1 MRVLL
6 LALLVFLF
14 SSGLRARSLPLT
26 ASEVGLMLRSGYSSE
41 AVMGE
46 LATRR
51 FADSLDAA
59 VEKNLVKSGANAA
72 LVQALKSGNYSV
84 SPDEAIR
91 AQTELAA
98 QAQRRAAQAEES
110 SKFNTLYQSQL
121 AKERALAASQP
132 AAANIIYP
140 LLKGDLVHWH
150 NGSLAPFD
158 DAPLEKKKLYALYFS
173 AHWCAPCRKFTPQ
186 LVDFY
191 NRVAP
196 QHPEFELI
204 FMSNDRQPFNME
216 TYMKETNMPWPAI
229 DFAKIGGKEA
239 LNRYEGKGIPC
250 LVLVDASGKVIS
262 DSFEGEKYLGPAK
275 VVADLETIFAQQ
287 TSGQVAQRH

>member
-6 LALLVFLF
+6 IALLVFLF

-59 VEKNLVKSGANAA
+59 VEKNLVKSGATAA

-110 SKFNTLYQSQL
+110 RKFNTLYQSQL

-132 AAANIIYP
+132 TAANIIYP

-150 NGSLAPFD
+150 NGSLARFD

-173 AHWCAPCRKFTPQ
+173 AHWCAPCRKFTPG
-186 LVDFY
+186 LVEYY

-204 FMSNDRQPFNME
+204 FISNDRQPFNME

-229 DFAKIGGKEA
+229 DFAKVGGKEA
-239 LNRYEGKGIPC
+239 LNRYLGKGIPC
-250 LVLVDASGKVIS
+250 LVLVDAGGKVIS

-287 TSGQVAQRH
+287 TSGQVAQRQ

>member
-1 MRVLL
+1 
-6 LALLVFLF
+6 
-14 SSGLRARSLPLT
+14 
-26 ASEVGLMLRSGYSSE
+26 MLRSGYSSE
-41 AVMGE
+41 AVMEE

-59 VEKNLVKSGANAA
+59 VEKNLVKSGATAV

-110 SKFNTLYQSQL
+110 RKFNTLYQSQL

-150 NGSLAPFD
+150 NGSLARFD
-158 DAPLEKKKLYALYFS
+158 DAPLEKKKLYAFYFS
-173 AHWCAPCRKFTPQ
+173 AHWCGPCRKFTPQ

-204 FMSNDRQPFNME
+204 FISNDRQPFNME
-216 TYMKETNMPWPAI
+216 TYMREANMPWPAI
-229 DFAKIGGKEA
+229 EFAKVGGKDV

-262 DSFEGEKYLGPAK
+262 DSFQGEKYLGPAK

-287 TSGQVAQRH
+287 TSSQVAQRQ

>member
-1 MRVLL
+1 MRVPLIVLFVFL
-6 LALLVFLF
+6 LA
-14 SSGLRARSLPLT
+14 SGLRARPLPLT
-26 ASEVGLMLRSGYSSE
+26 GKEIGLMLRSGYSSE

-46 LATRR
+46 LATRH
-51 FADSLDAA
+51 FAGAVDAT
-59 VEKNLVKSGANAA
+59 VEKNLVQSGATPA
-72 LVQALKSGNYSV
+72 LMQALKTGNYSV
-84 SPDEAIR
+84 SPEEANR

-110 SKFNTLYQSQL
+110 RKFNTLYQSQL
-121 AKERALAASQP
+121 AKERELAASQP
-132 AAANIIYP
+132 TAQNSIYP

-150 NGSLAPFD
+150 NSSLARFD

-173 AHWCAPCRKFTPQ
+173 AHWCGPCRKFTPQ

-204 FMSNDRQPFNME
+204 FISNDRQPFNME

-229 DFAKIGGKEA
+229 EFAKVGGKDV

-250 LVLVDASGKVIS
+250 LVVIDASGKVIS
-262 DSFEGEKYLGPAK
+262 DTFEGEKYLGPEK
-275 VVADLETIFAQQ
+275 VMADLDTIFAQQ
-287 TSGQVAQRH
+287 TAGQVAQRQ

>member
-26 ASEVGLMLRSGYSSE
+26 AGDVGLMLRSGYSSE

-51 FADSLDAA
+51 FADSLDAG
-59 VEKNLVKSGANAA
+59 VEKNLVKSGATTA

-84 SPDEAIR
+84 SPDEAMR

-150 NGSLAPFD
+150 NGSLARFD

-186 LVDFY
+186 LVEYY

-204 FMSNDRQPFNME
+204 FISNDRQPFNME
-216 TYMKETNMPWPAI
+216 TSMKETNMPWPAI
-229 DFAKIGGKEA
+229 DFAKVGGKEA
-239 LNRYEGKGIPC
+239 LNRYAGKGIPC

-287 TSGQVAQRH
+287 SSGQVAQRQ

>member
-1 MRVLL
+1 MRV
-6 LALLVFLF
+6 ALVVLFVFLF
-14 SSGLRARSLPLT
+14 ASGLRARPLPLT
-26 ASEVGLMLRSGYSSE
+26 AKEVGLMLRSGYSNE

-46 LATRR
+46 LTTRR
-51 FADSLDAA
+51 FADTLDATA
-59 VEKNLVKSGANAA
+59 EKNLVQSGATAA

-91 AQTELAA
+91 AQAEIAA

-110 SKFNTLYQSQL
+110 RKFNTLYQSQL
-121 AKERALAASQP
+121 VKERALAASQP
-132 AAANIIYP
+132 AAVNKIYP

-150 NGSLAPFD
+150 NGSLTRFD

-173 AHWCAPCRKFTPQ
+173 AHWCGPCRKFTPQ
-186 LVDFY
+186 LVEYY

-204 FMSNDRQPFNME
+204 FVSNDRAPFNME
-216 TYMKETNMPWPAI
+216 TYMKQTNMPWPAI

-239 LNRYEGKGIPC
+239 LNRYEGKAIPC
-250 LVLVDASGKVIS
+250 LVLIDASGKVIS
-262 DSFEGEKYLGPAK
+262 NSYEGEKYLGPAK
-275 VVADLETIFAQQ
+275 VVTDLETIFAQQ
-287 TSGQVAQRH
+287 AAGQVAQRH